1 MTEERGKLPLGP
13 GRFSPGMLSGPP
25 CEESCPGSGDDYLRE
40 ASEIKKRGG
49 RLVSL
54 WGAVNGNGLLYS
66 VFADAE
72 GLRILRI
79 PVSQATRPSF
89 PSIALL
95 YPLASRLERATRD
108 MTGWEPD
115 GLPDDRPWIDHGLWA
130 NPPLAGKIPIQKVP
144 TLGRAQGLDYPYV
157 VVRGEG
163 VHEIPVGPVHAGIIE
178 PGHFRFQVV
187 GEKVL
192 RMEERLGYTHKGIRG
207 LIRGRTLQD
216 AYPVVSRVSGDSA
229 VAYQWAWAQ
238 AVEMATRTV
247 PPNRALWIRSILL
260 ERERIANH
268 LGDLG
273 ALGND
278 AGFGFGLVQFGRLKE
293 DFLRTNEKIFGH
305 RYLMDTLVP
314 GGVSKDLGDAAIR
327 SILDEVRALKPEML
341 SLKTIYEEHGGL
353 QDRFS
358 ETGFLDP
365 MLAGQWGLGGVV
377 GRSSGQLIDLRHD
390 HPVPPYDRERI
401 PVSISRRG
409 DVGARVQVRFQEI
422 RHSLVFIE
430 SVLQTLPEGPISVLL
445 GRDETSC
452 EGVGWVE
459 GFRGEVLAWVR
470 LGPDHEVAD
479 AHFHDPSW
487 FLWPTLEMVVP
498 GNLVADFPLINKSFN
513 ASYSGHDL

>member
-1 MTEERGKLPLGP
+1 MSEEKGKFPDGS
-13 GRFSPGMLSGPP
+13 GQFSPGMLSGHVFV
-25 CEESCPGSGDDYLRE
+25 ESSSGDDYLRE
-40 ASEIKKRGG
+40 ASVIKNRGG

-54 WGAVNGNGLLYS
+54 WGDAGENGFLYS

-72 GLRILRI
+72 GLRILRTLVRQI
-79 PVSQATRPSF
+79 PRPSF
-89 PSIALL
+89 PSIAFLF
-95 YPLASRLERATRD
+95 PLASRLERTVRD
-108 MTGWEPD
+108 LAGWEPE
-115 GLPDDRPWIDHGLWA
+115 GLSDFRPWIDHGLWSG
-130 NPPLAGKIPIQKVP
+130 PPLAGKALPPK
-144 TLGRAQGLDYPYV
+144 GLPSKGIRGEDYPYV

-192 RMEERLGYTHKGIRG
+192 RMEERLGYTHKGIRT
-207 LIRGRTLQD
+207 LIRGRSIQEAFPLI
-216 AYPVVSRVSGDSA
+216 SRVSGDSA

-238 AVEMATRTV
+238 AVEMATQTV
-247 PPNRALWIRSILL
+247 PPDRSLWIRSVLL

-293 DFLRTNEKIFGH
+293 DWLRRNEDVFGH

-314 GGVSKDLGDAAIR
+314 GGVSKDLGDAEIR
-327 SILDEVRALKPEML
+327 VMLDDVRALKPEVL
-341 SLKTIYEEHGGL
+341 SLKTIYDEHGGL

-377 GRSSGQLIDLRHD
+377 GRSSGQMLDLRHD
-390 HPVPPYDRERI
+390 HPVPPYDRERV

-409 DVGARVQVRFQEI
+409 DVGARVRVRFQEI
-422 RHSLVFIE
+422 RHSLAFIE
-430 SVLQTLPEGPISVLL
+430 SVLPALPDGPANVPLERCESFREGI
-445 GRDETSC
+445 
-452 EGVGWVE
+452 GWVE
-459 GFRGEVLAWVR
+459 GFRGEILVWAR
-470 LGPDHEVAD
+470 LGPGHTVAD